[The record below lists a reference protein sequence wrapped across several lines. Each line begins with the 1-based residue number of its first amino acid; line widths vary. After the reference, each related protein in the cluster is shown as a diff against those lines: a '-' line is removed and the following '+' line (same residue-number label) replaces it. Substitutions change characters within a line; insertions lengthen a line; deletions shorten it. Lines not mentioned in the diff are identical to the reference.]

1 MHKRPTR
8 PGLYTSEMEMD
19 RSVELP
25 VSLPGLRAVR
35 GTTTSLHTGIKE
47 HYGVGR
53 IEHGDTEWWGGGRV
67 WRSAPGCILVKQPG
81 DVVRHLGHNG
91 PTTFT
96 AVTLPMS
103 DVARVRDQGRAVVIA
118 QLETHDERAAPFH
131 RLIDAVCA
139 GVDRLSL
146 EVAVAEAI
154 GALALISDAHSGRS
168 RPVRRAVEYLRER
181 LGDSITLDDLADYA
195 DLDKFH
201 LCRAF
206 RAQVGMPPH
215 AYLTHLRI
223 ARAKELL
230 LRGVRASDVAPLV
243 GLYDQAQLTRHFR
256 RLVGT
261 TPARY
266 GKSPHPKR
274 EVLQLSRQ

>member
-1 MHKRPTR
+1 
-8 PGLYTSEMEMD
+8 ME
-19 RSVELP
+19 RAVELP
-25 VSLPGLRAVR
+25 VSLPGLHAER
-35 GTTTSLHTGIKE
+35 GTSTSLQTGVKE

-67 WRSAPGCILVKQPG
+67 WRSSPGCILVKQPG
-81 DVVRHLGHNG
+81 DVVRHLAHNG

-96 AVTLPMS
+96 VVRLPTS
-103 DVARVRDQGRAVVIA
+103 DVARVRDEGRVVAIP
-118 QLETHDERAAPFH
+118 QLEADDQRAAPFH
-131 RLIDAVCA
+131 RLINAVYA
-139 GVDRLSL
+139 GADRLSL

-154 GALALISDAHSGRS
+154 CAVALIGDAHPSHS
-168 RPVRRAVEYLRER
+168 RPVRRAMEYLRER
-181 LGDSITLDDLADYA
+181 LGDSITLDDLEDYA
-195 DLDKFH
+195 DFDKFH

-215 AYLTHLRI
+215 TYLTHLRI

-230 LRGVRASDVAPLV
+230 LCGVRASDVAPLV
-243 GLYDQAQLTRHFR
+243 GFYDQAQLTRHFR

-266 GKSPHPKR
+266 GNSPRDAKPH
-274 EVLQLSRQ
+274 EVPRLSRLS

>member
-1 MHKRPTR
+1 
-8 PGLYTSEMEMD
+8 MD

-25 VSLPGLRAVR
+25 VSLPGLYAMRA
-35 GTTTSLHTGIKE
+35 TTTSLHTGVKE
-47 HYGVGR
+47 YYGVGR

-81 DVVRHLGHNG
+81 DVVRHLAHNG

-96 AVTLPMS
+96 AVRLPAG
-103 DVARVRDQGRAVVIA
+103 DVARVQSEGRAVAIA
-118 QLETHDERAAPFH
+118 QLEFNDTRAAPFH

-139 GVDRLSL
+139 GADRLSL
-146 EVAVAEAI
+146 EVAAAEAI
-154 GALALISDAHSGRS
+154 GALALISDAHPGHS
-168 RPVRRAVEYLRER
+168 RPVRRAMEYLRGR
-181 LGDSITLDDLADYA
+181 LGEAISLDDLAGYA
-195 DLDKFH
+195 ALDKFH

-215 AYLTHLRI
+215 TYLTHLRI

-243 GLYDQAQLTRHFR
+243 GLYDQPQLTRHFR

-266 GKSPHPKR
+266 GRSRRDAKHQGAVRLSPR
-274 EVLQLSRQ
+274 

>member
-1 MHKRPTR
+1 
-8 PGLYTSEMEMD
+8 MD
-19 RSVELP
+19 RSVQLP
-25 VSLPGLRAVR
+25 VSLPGLHAMRA
-35 GTTTSLHTGIKE
+35 TTTSLHTGVKE
-47 HYGVGR
+47 YYGVGR

-67 WRSAPGCILVKQPG
+67 WRSAPGYILVKQPG
-81 DVVRHLGHNG
+81 DVVRHLAHNG

-96 AVTLPMS
+96 VVRLPTS
-103 DVARVRDQGRAVVIA
+103 DVARVRDEGRAVAIA
-118 QLETHDERAAPFH
+118 QLETGDERAAPFR

-139 GVDRLSL
+139 GLDRLSL
-146 EVAVAEAI
+146 EVAVSEAI
-154 GALALISDAHSGRS
+154 DALALINAPHYGHS
-168 RPVRRAVEYLRER
+168 RPVRRAMEYLRER
-181 LGDSITLDDLADYA
+181 LGDSITLGDLADYA

-206 RAQVGMPPH
+206 RARIGMPPH
-215 AYLTHLRI
+215 TYLTHLRI

-261 TPARY
+261 TPAVY
-266 GKSPHPKR
+266 GKDRCDPKYHD
-274 EVLQLSRQ
+274 VLRLSRR